1 MKILSIETSC
11 DETAAAVVEWSN
23 GQATVL
29 ANTVSSQASLHA
41 KWGGVVPDLASRE
54 HLKNIVPVITE
65 TFNRAKLSPTDIDLL
80 AVTAGPGLMPA
91 LVIGVTAAKT
101 LSFIWNK
108 PLIGI
113 QHLEG
118 HIYANFLSLRNDQ
131 ISPPKADQP
140 RAGNSKEIF
149 PLVALV
155 VSGGHTELVL
165 MKDHFQYEILGETQ
179 DDAAGEAFDKV
190 AKMLGLDYPGGP
202 IVAKRADEWRTKIQE
217 QKIAEKFPRPM
228 LDADNFDFSFSGLK
242 TSVLYYLKK
251 QEKEKK
257 DENFIDEVCHE
268 FQEAVVDVLVG
279 KTKKALIPLFSRHVR
294 HRRRRLGQY
303 TVTKPV
309 TYPDRYRVSRH
320 TVPHPGIYLFTRQR
334 RHDRYRRGTPVR
346 ADERS
351 LTSRSPLLA
360 PHPGARCQPSAA
372 ESDMK
377 VTAIKTEKILPR
389 STTLTALLDRNLKKL
404 PERSILVI
412 TSKIVALCEGRFIPH
427 GARLKESD
435 IRQEADY
442 YLPREKSRY
451 GIPLTI
457 VDNAFIARAGHRRLQ
472 YRRFPLASP

>member
-11 DETAAAVVEWSN
+11 DETAAAIVDYVPSQAETGA

-54 HLKNIVPVITE
+54 HIRNIVPVIEE
-65 TFNRAKLSPTDIDLL
+65 TLDRAGLTPADIDLI
-80 AVTAGPGLMPA
+80 AVTQGPGLMPA

-101 LSFIWNK
+101 LAFIWDK

-118 HIYANFLSLRNDQ
+118 HIYANFLNSRNDQ
-131 ISPPKADQP
+131 FPISNFQTSTNDSI
-140 RAGNSKEIF
+140 SKLEKTVKKIF

-202 IVAKRADEWRTKIQE
+202 VVARKADAFRDNNNQSPNSPPEADQSNAGNF
-217 QKIAEKFPRPM
+217 QKNPNDQKSRIKNQNSTFNFPRPM

-251 QEKEKK
+251 HEGEKSDEK
-257 DENFIDEVCHE
+257 FIDATCHE

-279 KTKKALIPLFSRHVR
+279 KTKKALALYSPATFVIAGGVSANVR
-294 HRRRRLGQY
+294 LRMEL
-303 TVTKPV
+303 
-309 TYPDRYRVSRH
+309 
-320 TVPHPGIYLFTRQR
+320 
-334 RHDRYRRGTPVR
+334 
-346 ADERS
+346 
-351 LTSRSPLLA
+351 
-360 PHPGARCQPSAA
+360 
-372 ESDMK
+372 
-377 VTAIKTEKILPR
+377 
-389 STTLTALLDRNLKKL
+389 RNLIDSEFPDTQFL
-404 PERSILVI
+404 TPEFTYSLDNAAMIGI
-412 TSKIVALCEGRFIPH
+412 A
-427 GARLKESD
+427 GAFRYEHMN
-435 IRQEADY
+435 EADRAP
-442 YLPREKSRY
+442 LRESYRTLE
-451 GIPLTI
+451 P
-457 VDNAFIARAGHRRLQ
+457 NANMPFQNLVC
-472 YRRFPLASP
+472 PVVEL